1 MPVRTL
7 SFMTLALA
15 AAAAVAA
22 QQTPRPRVQP
32 RPQVFTFPT
41 PDFEWERFAL
51 DFEHERLLDDFSYDF
66 DFQFPLQFDFQFP
79 VQPFEFAQPEFQLPQ
94 EWSGPLITPGAGQH
108 GFGRRGAM
116 HDLPDQDSPTDS
128 AYRAARETL
137 NRHEYRR
144 AAEMFAGFAQK
155 YPQSRYAAA
164 ALYWQA
170 FALYRIGSTPELERA
185 LQVLDEQR
193 QKHPTAAD
201 DAEVSGLTARVLGAL
216 AARGNG
222 TARQRLEQQAASG
235 VQSCDREDME
245 VRAEALSALVQSDP
259 ASAAPVLR
267 RTLAR
272 RDACSTPLRRRAVYL
287 LGREGVGGTAEDLL
301 EVATNDPDQSVR
313 ADALGRLAQFPGEV
327 PVRLLDRLLT
337 SSSDEHTQRA
347 VLMALRRSEH
357 PEADQILRRAIERTD
372 LSERVRADAIRTLL
386 RRSATAVTV
395 PDQRGQVSRKGGD
408 PTLSN
413 EDAALLRGLYPRSDS
428 RAVKSAILE
437 TLARGGGTANDQWL
451 AELVR
456 NTNEDLR
463 YRTMALGRLRR
474 SDIAVAELSRLYDG
488 LSERELRNELIRIL
502 GSRDE
507 PEATDKL
514 FEIARTGTDPSVRR
528 NAINALSRKKDERT
542 TKLLLE
548 LVEKQP

>member
-1 MPVRTL
+1 MPVRTFSL
-7 SFMTLALA
+7 LTLALTA
-15 AAAAVAA
+15 ATVLAA
-22 QQTPRPRVQP
+22 QQTPRPRAQP
-32 RPQVFTFPT
+32 WPQVFTFPT
-41 PDFEWERFAL
+41 PDFDWDRLGLAF
-51 DFEHERLLDDFSYDF
+51 DYERLLDEHRMDF
-66 DFQFPLQFDFQFP
+66 DFKFELEPFDFP
-79 VQPFEFAQPEFQLPQ
+79 APDFQLPF
-94 EWSGPLITPGAGQH
+94 EWQALTVAPETGQH

-116 HDLPDQDSPTDS
+116 HILPDQDSPTDS

-137 NRHEYRR
+137 NHHEYRR

-170 FALYRIGSTPELERA
+170 FALYRIGTTPELERA

-193 QKHPTAAD
+193 QKHPAAAD

-301 EVATNDPDQSVR
+301 EVATNDPDKSVR
-313 ADALGRLAQFPGEV
+313 GDALGRLAQFPGEV

-337 SSSDEHTQRA
+337 SSSDEHTQRS
-347 VLMALRRSEH
+347 VLMALQRSEH

-372 LSERVRADAIRTLL
+372 LSERVRADAIRSLL

-395 PDQRGQVSRKGGD
+395 TGQRATVSRKGD
-408 PTLSN
+408 LTLSN
-413 EDAALLRGLYPRSDS
+413 EDAALLRGLYARSDS

-437 TLARGGGTANDQWL
+437 TLARSGGTANDQWL
-451 AELVR
+451 TELVR

-463 YRTMALGRLRR
+463 YRTTALGRLRR
-474 SDIAVAELSRLYDG
+474 SDIPVAELSRLYDG

-514 FEIARTGTDPSVRR
+514 FEIARTGTDPAVRR

>member
-7 SFMTLALA
+7 SFMTLAFA
-15 AAAAVAA
+15 AATALAA
-22 QQTPRPRVQP
+22 QQTPRPKAQP

-51 DFEHERLLDDFSYDF
+51 DFEHERLLDNFAYDF
-66 DFQFPLQFDFQFP
+66 DFQFPVQFDFQLP
-79 VQPFEFAQPEFQLPQ
+79 VEPFEFALPEFQLPL
-94 EWSGPLITPGAGQH
+94 EWTSLEITPQAGQH

-116 HDLPDQDSPTDS
+116 HIVPDQDSPTDS

-170 FALYRIGSTPELERA
+170 FSLYRIGSTPELERA

-193 QKHPTAAD
+193 QKHPAAAD

-259 ASAAPVLR
+259 AGAAPVLR

-313 ADALGRLAQFPGEV
+313 SDALGRLARFPGEV
-327 PVRLLDRLLT
+327 PVRLLDRLL
-337 SSSDEHTQRA
+337 
-347 VLMALRRSEH
+347 
-357 PEADQILRRAIERTD
+357 
-372 LSERVRADAIRTLL
+372 
-386 RRSATAVTV
+386 
-395 PDQRGQVSRKGGD
+395 
-408 PTLSN
+408 
-413 EDAALLRGLYPRSDS
+413 
-428 RAVKSAILE
+428 
-437 TLARGGGTANDQWL
+437 
-451 AELVR
+451 
-456 NTNEDLR
+456 
-463 YRTMALGRLRR
+463 
-474 SDIAVAELSRLYDG
+474 
-488 LSERELRNELIRIL
+488 
-502 GSRDE
+502 
-507 PEATDKL
+507 
-514 FEIARTGTDPSVRR
+514 
-528 NAINALSRKKDERT
+528 
-542 TKLLLE
+542 
-548 LVEKQP
+548 

>member
-7 SFMTLALA
+7 WFMTLAFA
-15 AAAAVAA
+15 AATALEA
-22 QQTPRPRVQP
+22 QQTPRPKVQP
-32 RPQVFTFPT
+32 RPQAFTFPT

-51 DFEHERLLDDFSYDF
+51 DFEHERLLEDFAYDF
-66 DFQFPLQFDFQFP
+66 DFQFPVQFDFQLP
-79 VQPFEFAQPEFQLPQ
+79 VEPFEFPRPGFQLPF
-94 EWSGPLITPGAGQH
+94 EWSGLEITPEAGQH

-116 HDLPDQDSPTDS
+116 HLLPDQDSPTDS

-170 FALYRIGSTPELERA
+170 FALYRIGTTPELERA

-193 QKHPTAAD
+193 QKHPAAAD

-222 TARQRLEQQAASG
+222 AARQRLEQQAASG
-235 VQSCDREDME
+235 VPSCDREDME

-301 EVATNDPDQSVR
+301 EVATNDPDKSVR

-337 SSSDEHTQRA
+337 SSSDEHTQRS
-347 VLMALRRSEH
+347 VLMALQRSEH
-357 PEADQILRRAIERTD
+357 PEAEQILRRAIERSD
-372 LSERVRADAIRTLL
+372 LSERVRADAIRSLL

-395 PDQRGQVSRKGGD
+395 SGQRGTVSRKGD
-408 PTLSN
+408 LTLSN
-413 EDAALLRGLYPRSDS
+413 EDAALLRGLYARSDS

-437 TLARGGGTANDQWL
+437 TLARSGGTANDQWL

-463 YRTMALGRLRR
+463 YRNTALGRLRR
-474 SDIAVAELSRLYDG
+474 SDIPVAELSRLYDS

-502 GSRDE
+502 GSREE